1 MLQQYFSK
9 VQELLDT
16 ILVQEQQQMKKVGEL
31 LAKTIRND
39 GVIYMF
45 GSGHSHILTEE
56 VFYRAGG
63 LAPIY
68 PILIEPLMLHRGA
81 AASSQNERKND
92 YVRSHLDNYSISER
106 DALIVISTSGLN
118 PVPIDVALY
127 ARERRATVIAI
138 TSTAYAATQHSRHKA
153 GLFLKDAADFVLDN
167 HVPEGDAVLGLPE
180 TFVKFAP
187 VSSIVGIAMIQ
198 GMLAECIAKLSADQ
212 EDIPVFK
219 SGNVAGSDDYNKR
232 LLEQFSEKIPL
243 LTENMEV

>member
-1 MLQQYFSK
+1 MLQQYFTK
-9 VQELLDT
+9 VQELLDVV
-16 ILVQEQQQMKKVGEL
+16 LAEEQQQMKKTGDL
-31 LAKTIRND
+31 LAKTIEND

-63 LAPIY
+63 LAPVY
-68 PILIEPLMLHRGA
+68 PILIEPLMLHLGA

-92 YVRSHLDNYSISER
+92 YVRSHLEGYPISDR

-118 PVPIDVALY
+118 PVPVDVALF
-127 ARERRATVIAI
+127 ARERGAIVMAI

-153 GLFLKDAADFVLDN
+153 GLFLKDAADIVLDN

-180 TFVKFAP
+180 TLVKFAS

-198 GMLAECIAKLSADQ
+198 GMLAECISKLSANNA
-212 EDIPVFK
+212 DIPVFK
-219 SGNVAGSDDYNKR
+219 SGNVTGADDYNSR

-243 LTENMEV
+243 LTENMEI